1 MKLPSLKKSMSML
14 LASVAVLSA
23 TQEASARQTYNFNSD
38 WNLSSS
44 DKEVAKMLKKRP
56 VTLPHAWNEDE
67 SFKVSTYEMP
77 TGEVWYKKK
86 FRLPAEVEKAVFN
99 DGNKIFIEFEG
110 ARQAA
115 EVFQRHKNRTV
126 GKRRNGFRFRPDS
139 LSQSRRK
146 HY

>member
-67 SFKVSTYEMP
+67 SFK
-77 TGEVWYKKK
+77 
-86 FRLPAEVEKAVFN
+86 
-99 DGNKIFIEFEG
+99 
-110 ARQAA
+110 
-115 EVFQRHKNRTV
+115 
-126 GKRRNGFRFRPDS
+126 GFD
-139 LSQSRRK
+139 L
-146 HY
+146 